1 MGFEAKKSEQREQ
14 NMASL
19 YNLFATLASLDA
31 TTLLNATVIL
41 FDIPSKI
48 LERFSVGFQCIQNI
62 SSPVFWFLVGV
73 NNPEH
78 LDETILAQVH
88 DQTFRRDINL
98 RNRTVMSVIRINQP
112 VGFESSTPMPL
123 Q

>member
-14 NMASL
+14 NMATFC
-19 YNLFATLASLDA
+19 NLFKALASLDA
-31 TTLLNATVIL
+31 TALLNAPVIL

-48 LERFSVGFQCIQNI
+48 RERFSVGFRRIRNI
-62 SSPVFWFLVGV
+62 GSAVFGFLVGM
-73 NNPEH
+73 NDPEH
-78 LDETILAQVH
+78 LDEIILPQVH
-88 DQTFRRDINL
+88 NFSFWRDINI
-98 RNRTVMSVIRINQP
+98 RNRPVVRMIRINQP